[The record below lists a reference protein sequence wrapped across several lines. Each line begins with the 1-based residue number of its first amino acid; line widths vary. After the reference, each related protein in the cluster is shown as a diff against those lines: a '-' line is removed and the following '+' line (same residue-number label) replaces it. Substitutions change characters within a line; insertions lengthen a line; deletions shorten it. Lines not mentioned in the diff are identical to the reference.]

1 VAGTSG
7 RDGRVSLPPEL
18 AELLSASDEAS
29 REHAWD
35 AFLEAYSRLLLHTA
49 RTTAKNREAAMDAYA
64 YILEKLREDQ
74 FRRLRAYTAGG
85 RAKFSTWLVVVTR
98 RLVLDHRR
106 TRYGRDRGT
115 DSERDQVRLGARRR
129 LADLISET
137 PDVEGISDDRT
148 GDPGHALRA
157 DQRGRALVEALG
169 ELDPQD
175 QLLLNL
181 RFVDGLA
188 GREIAEIM
196 GLPSPFH
203 AYRNLKGILAFLRR
217 ELESRGI
224 DDAEI

>member
-1 VAGTSG
+1 MTEHPPRSG
-7 RDGRVSLPPEL
+7 PDALPPEL
-18 AELLSASDEAS
+18 ADLLSAGDEAAATS
-29 REHAWD
+29 AWD

-49 RTTAKNREAAMDAYA
+49 RTAAKDREAAMDAYA

-85 RAKFSTWLVVVTR
+85 RAKFTTWLVVVTR

-106 TRYGRDRGT
+106 TRYGRDRGVE
-115 DSERDQVRLGARRR
+115 SEADKERLDVRRR

-137 PDVEGISDDRT
+137 PDVDGISDDRT
-148 GDPGHALRA
+148 GDPGHVLRA
-157 DQRGRALVEALG
+157 DQRGRALAEALG
-169 ELDPQD
+169 EMDPPD

-203 AYRNLKGILAFLRR
+203 AYRKLKGILASLRR